1 MNEDIEKLKAIEKK
15 SELKRSKREEFWTKM
30 GKSTD
35 KQLQMN
41 LSSNFSRMKE
51 TEAEGG
57 FFGSLFASVLRGL
70 LWGNYYVWDRS
81 YTSKYDLE
89 TWQRMKIINYMYD
102 RFTVRSASV
111 SKRMAAIA
119 YRPHEDHLANDSLE
133 VWRA

>member
-1 MNEDIEKLKAIEKK
+1 MNQDIDKLNSKEQKAEAKK
-15 SELKRSKREEFWTKM
+15 SKREEFWTKM

-41 LSSNFSRMKE
+41 LSSNFRRMKE
-51 TEAEGG
+51 AEEQGG
-57 FFGSLFASVLRGL
+57 FFASLFSSVLRGMM
-70 LWGNYYVWDRS
+70 WGNYYVWDRS

-111 SKRMAAIA
+111 SKRMSAIS
-119 YRPHEDHLANDSLE
+119 YRPHQDHLTNDSLQ
-133 VWRA
+133 VCAS